1 MATQDNSGTINFGSV
16 SAEVNRPAQY
26 ALFSAASGGTRYSAN
41 ADLDAIVDG
50 SGSAITANTI
60 ANGTTVEV
68 PIADADLSE
77 TLGDLNETGRARMLQ
92 LMVEDGWHIALF
104 DAGDIELTGAAGLTR
119 QEVQDANFSA

>member
-1 MATQDNSGTINFGSV
+1 MATQDNTNRINFGSV
-16 SAEVNRPAQY
+16 SAEVNRPAKF

-68 PIADADLSE
+68 PAADFDMSE
-77 TLGDLNETGRARMLQ
+77 TLGDLNENGRARMLQ
-92 LMVEDGWHIALF
+92 LMVEDGWHIAAF
-104 DAGDIELTGAAGLTR
+104 DTGDTELTGANGLTR
-119 QEVQDANFSA
+119 QQITDANFAA